1 MSEVKDNI
9 AGQDIQN
16 SDRPAE
22 KKRPAFKYVIVG
34 AVAVLFFVAVIFL
47 EIKMMTGK
55 GRELFNKQGADVQK
69 SFSADDEVIQK
80 YFPFTDHYLTG
91 EATEL
96 LGMRYDEACKL
107 FGHTASDADFSD
119 GCDGFYFIVKYD
131 CDVTVDLHFK
141 NNELYRVSVYSAAED
156 YDKALS
162 AAEEK
167 YGDMF
172 SYDEET
178 NKCCFVHDDSCDYWV
193 WLPED
198 GRTHQQFISR
208 YKDDIGYY
216 VDEGFFGKGCT
227 DLLGQTYMQIC
238 DRFSYEMSG
247 DDLDSAGEGYFGD
260 SIFRYIDR
268 DKNSYV
274 RFIFSDSRLQQL
286 KFTMPAEKADMFD
299 SIAAKADQA
308 YGEPLVVTEKEDHR
322 VYSVSDDMVYILKKG
337 SDGQVIQEYKQYDM
351 EREF

>member
-9 AGQDIQN
+9 AEQDIQN

-55 GRELFNKQGADVQK
+55 GRELFNKKGADVQK

-141 NNELYRVSVYSAAED
+141 NNELYRVAVYSAAED

-178 NKCCFVHDDSCDYWV
+178 NKCCFVNDDSCDYWV

-216 VDEGFFGKGCT
+216 VDEGFFGKDCPE
-227 DLLGQTYMQIC
+227 LMGQSYMQIC
-238 DRFSYEMSG
+238 KRFEYEMSE
-247 DDLDSAGEGYFGD
+247 DDFDSDGGAYFGYT
-260 SIFRYIDR
+260 IFRYEDPDR
-268 DKNSYV
+268 DEYV
-274 RFIFSDSRLQQL
+274 RFNFFDSKLGEL
-286 KFTMPAEKADMFD
+286 KLVIPAEKADLWD
-299 SIAAKADQA
+299 SIAAKAEEA
-308 YGEPLVVTEKEDHR
+308 YGEPLMSTEDDDYR
-322 VYSVSDDMVYILKKG
+322 VYSVTPELSYIMELDY
-337 SDGQVIQEYKQYDM
+337 DGRVIQRYTQYKFD
-351 EREF
+351 